1 MPLLGSLEVVQDD
14 RTLLRLLTPVLN
26 NDARAVDDLAGVTL
40 TVQNAKT
47 GPLAELLAIGN
58 LDERNLVLIAESN
71 DQLLVGLLLAVL
83 VQDAH
88 VSLTT
93 VKSLRGFS
101 ETAGETVVHESELE
115 NTLEGVQNGHLA
127 LGGISGNFNL
137 LGDLGGVVLF
147 YVRHLDCCSRRA
159 ILED

>member
-1 MPLLGSLEVVQDD
+1 M
-14 RTLLRLLTPVLN
+14 
-26 NDARAVDDLAGVTL
+26 
-40 TVQNAKT
+40 
-47 GPLAELLAIGN
+47 
-58 LDERNLVLIAESN
+58 LIAESN

-88 VSLTT
+88 VSLAT
-93 VKSLRGFS
+93 VQGLGGFS

-137 LGDLGGVVLF
+137 LGDLRGVVLF
-147 YVRHLDCCSRRA
+147 YVRL
-159 ILED
+159 LGEKKNLG